1 MNKKEYTEKINALEI
16 KGLNFPEDTEIN
28 NDVLDAI
35 LKVGNAEKAAKEK
48 VSSLETELKTTK
60 EALVAAEDVL
70 EELTQSNSDL
80 TEEVALLK
88 KSGGKFISPVV
99 EVAGKKY
106 TFQDPKFRLPKAEA
120 TSAEEVAARM
130 DKVELAECIKRGV
143 LVLVKKEVKN
153 V

>member
-1 MNKKEYTEKINALEI
+1 MNKKEMTQKINALKIE
-16 KGLNFPEDTEIN
+16 GLNFAEDTEVN
-28 NDVLDAI
+28 NDVLKGI
-35 LKVGNAEKAAKEK
+35 LSLAQAKE
-48 VSSLETELKTTK
+48 
-60 EALVAAEDVL
+60 EAEGLL
-70 EELTQSNSDL
+70 EELSTTNSEL
-80 TEEVALLK
+80 TEQVALLK
-88 KSGGKFISPVV
+88 TSGGKFVSPVV

>member
-1 MNKKEYTEKINALEI
+1 MNKKEMTQKINALKIE
-16 KGLNFPEDTEIN
+16 GLNFAEDTEVN
-28 NDVLDAI
+28 NDVLKGI
-35 LKVGNAEKAAKEK
+35 LSLAQAKE
-48 VSSLETELKTTK
+48 
-60 EALVAAEDVL
+60 EAEGLL
-70 EELTQSNSDL
+70 EELSTTNSEL
-80 TEEVALLK
+80 TEQVALLK
-88 KSGGKFISPVV
+88 KSGGKFVSPVV